1 MGFIIISII
10 AVSFLIFSTYACCA
24 VSSRA
29 DSISLKEDEK
39 YNNYREK

>member
-1 MGFIIISII
+1 MGLIITSVI
-10 AVSFLIFSTYACCA
+10 AVSFLIFSIYACCA

-39 YNNYREK
+39 YNNYKEK